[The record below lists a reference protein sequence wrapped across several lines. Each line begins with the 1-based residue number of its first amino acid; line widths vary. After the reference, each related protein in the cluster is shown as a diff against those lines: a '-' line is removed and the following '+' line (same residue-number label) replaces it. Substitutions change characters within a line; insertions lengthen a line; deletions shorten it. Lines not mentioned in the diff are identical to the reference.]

1 VLDYEDRE
9 YIGLAIKVQW
19 KTGIVRWY
27 PAQNLQMGGFRS
39 LNSSNVRRPSEGV
52 FTLEEDIFEPGDK
65 VRIHISS
72 DISDLDKQRISQ
84 QVQPGEVG
92 IISGLIAIFL
102 LIAGS

>member
-1 VLDYEDRE
+1 
-9 YIGLAIKVQW
+9 
-19 KTGIVRWY
+19 
-27 PAQNLQMGGFRS
+27 
-39 LNSSNVRRPSEGV
+39 V